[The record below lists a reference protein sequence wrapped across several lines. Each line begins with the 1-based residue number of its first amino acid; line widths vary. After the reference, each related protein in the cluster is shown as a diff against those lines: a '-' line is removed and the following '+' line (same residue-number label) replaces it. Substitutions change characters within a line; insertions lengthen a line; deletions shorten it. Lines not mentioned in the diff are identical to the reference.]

1 MKFQTCLLVAWW
13 CGLLASALL
22 VRAEQPHPLNTPSG
36 ADMVLLPAG
45 TFVMGTAAGAE
56 DARPAHKVSISSFYM
71 GFNWLDAVVGGN
83 DAKTAE
89 RTRKL
94 RQAISIAIDQEE
106 FISIFMNGRG
116 VAAQG
121 PIPPG
126 IWGQREG
133 AAGINPVVYRWQNG
147 HATRRSIEEARH
159 LLAEAGYPGGRDAKT
174 GEPLIINLDTTLTGV
189 GAKSQVDW
197 LQKQFSRIDVQ
208 LVVRST
214 DFNRFQDKVMKGNA
228 QLFYFGWN
236 ADYPDPENFLFLL
249 NGRQGKVKFQG
260 ENAANYQNPE
270 YDRLFDQVK
279 AMDNGPAR
287 QALIDRMVTILREDA
302 PWAWGFHPVDYTLAH
317 QWLFNRKPSK
327 VARNTLKYQ
336 RLDPV
341 LREQLRGEWNR
352 PVLWPALILLGA
364 LLALSLAVYRAIWR
378 RELARARP
386 C

>member
-1 MKFQTCLLVAWW
+1 MRSGERMRNRIRQIGA
-13 CGLLASALL
+13 GAALLALALSGASAPAQSGPQ
-22 VRAEQPHPLNTPSG
+22 VSNTPQAG
-36 ADMVLLPAG
+36 GFTLKVENDLVL
-45 TFVMGTAAGAE
+45 T
-56 DARPAHKVSISSFYM
+56 
-71 GFNWLDAVVGGN
+71 NVV
-83 DAKTAE
+83 A
-89 RTRKL
+89 
-94 RQAISIAIDQEE
+94 
-106 FISIFMNGRG
+106 
-116 VAAQG
+116 
-121 PIPPG
+121 
-126 IWGQREG
+126 
-133 AAGINPVVYRWQNG
+133 
-147 HATRRSIEEARH
+147 
-159 LLAEAGYPGGRDAKT
+159 RDAKT